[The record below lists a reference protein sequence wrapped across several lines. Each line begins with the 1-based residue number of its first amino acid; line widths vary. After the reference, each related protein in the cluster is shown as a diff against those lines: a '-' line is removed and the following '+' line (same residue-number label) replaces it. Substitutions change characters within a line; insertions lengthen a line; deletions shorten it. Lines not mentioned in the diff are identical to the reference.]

1 MAAGRDQEQGMARP
15 AAVEGK
21 ESVLLG
27 VIFAAL
33 AFASLAV
40 MSALAKEADR
50 YAATEVI
57 VLFQNLICLVA
68 IAPFALRHGPRP
80 LKTERIWLHVLRA
93 ATGTGAWLAL
103 FFAISMIPLTNA
115 VLLTYS
121 APLWL
126 PLIAWLLGGQRVGG
140 PVWLGVALGFVGIVL
155 VLHPS
160 NHPINLGAVLGLLAA
175 ILLALALLSVRW
187 LGTTEPAERIL
198 FYYFL
203 LSTLMIAPF
212 AAFAWQAPDGL
223 AWPYLAGIGICLLL
237 SQVFIIIAYRHAS
250 AVTLAPIIYAV
261 IVFTALINWA
271 VWGRAP
277 TLLEAA
283 GMLVVIC
290 GGVIAVTGG
299 SKLSAARRPSSAST

>member
-1 MAAGRDQEQGMARP
+1 MNESKAPPVEENLVAG
-15 AAVEGK
+15 
-21 ESVLLG
+21 VL
-27 VIFAAL
+27 FATL

-50 YAATEVI
+50 HAATEVI
-57 VLFQNLICLVA
+57 VLFQNLICFLAVA
-68 IAPFALRHGPRP
+68 PVALRHGLAPMA
-80 LKTERIWLHVLRA
+80 TGRIGMHVLRA

-103 FFAISMIPLTNA
+103 FFAITMIPLTNA

-126 PLIAWLLGGQRVGG
+126 PLIAWMLGGQRVGG
-140 PVWLGVALGFVGIVL
+140 RVWAGVAIGFVDIVL

-160 NHPINLGAVLGLLAA
+160 NSPLNLGAVLGLLAA
-175 ILLALALLSVRW
+175 VLLALALLSVRW
-187 LGTTEPAERIL
+187 LSTTEPTERIL

-203 LSTLMIAPF
+203 LSTLLIAPF
-212 AAFAWQAPDGL
+212 AAYAWRAPDGW
-223 AWPYLAGIGICLLL
+223 AWLYLVGIGICLLA
-237 SQVFIIIAYRHAS
+237 SQVLIIVAYRHAS
-250 AVTLAPIIYAV
+250 AVTLAPIIYSV
-261 IVFTALINWA
+261 IVFTALINWL

-283 GMLVVIC
+283 GMLVVIG

-299 SKLSAARRPSSAST
+299 RAAPPQVGRAPA

>member
-1 MAAGRDQEQGMARP
+1 MASASDRED
-15 AAVEGK
+15 GK
-21 ESVLLG
+21 ENLPLG
-27 VIFAAL
+27 VVFATL

-50 YAATEVI
+50 HAATEVI
-57 VLFQNLICLVA
+57 VLFQNLICLLA
-68 IAPFALRHGPRP
+68 IAPFALRHGPGP
-80 LKTERIWLHVLRA
+80 LSTGRFGLHLLRA

-103 FFAISMIPLTNA
+103 FYAITMIPLTNA

-126 PLIAWLLGGQRVGG
+126 PMIAWLLGGQRVSGRI
-140 PVWLGVALGFVGIVL
+140 WLGVALGFAGIVL

-160 NHPINLGAVLGLLAA
+160 SSPLNFGAVLGLLAA
-175 ILLALALLSVRW
+175 VLLALALLSVRW
-187 LGTTEPAERIL
+187 LSTTEPTERIL

-203 LSTLMIAPF
+203 LSTLLILPF
-212 AAFAWQAPDGL
+212 AAFAWRAPDGW
-223 AWPYLAGIGICLLL
+223 AWLYLVAIGICLLL
-237 SQVFIIIAYRHAS
+237 SQVLIIVAYRHAS

-283 GMLVVIC
+283 GMLVVIA

-299 SKLSAARRPSSAST
+299 TGGPSPSKQPGAAPIQSSG